1 MQDVCRGEA
10 ITAGNAACRAHVSS
24 PLEAAVRIAYV
35 TETYPPELNGV
46 SLTVERM
53 VAHLRQR
60 GHQVELIRPRQRGE
74 AARDTASEL
83 LTAGC
88 PLPMYPDLRFGIA
101 GTRRL
106 RQRFARTQP
115 QLVHVATEGLL
126 GFAAVAAA
134 RALAIPV
141 SSDFRTNFHQYS
153 RYYGLGMLAPLVL
166 AYLRGFHN
174 RTHATFVP
182 TRSLRDTLRQAGF
195 ERLRVVGRG
204 VDADLFSPQR
214 RSAAL
219 RERWGAGDG
228 PVLLYVGRLAAEKN
242 VALTLAAFEAVRTRK
257 PGTRLVMV
265 GDGPLRGQ
273 LQARHPEVIYAG
285 IQRGERLAAHYAS
298 ADVFVFPSLSETFGN
313 VTLEALASGL
323 PVVAFDAAAAAEHV
337 RDGMSGLLVPAG
349 AQRAFIAATCSL
361 SWQHAHLGALRA
373 HARQAALQAG
383 WPEVLGRFEAHLAD
397 TVAAHASAVAAGAA
411 LAA

>member
-1 MQDVCRGEA
+1 
-10 ITAGNAACRAHVSS
+10 
-24 PLEAAVRIAYV
+24 VRIAYV

-46 SLTVERM
+46 SLTVERT
-53 VAHLRQR
+53 VAYLRHR
-60 GHQVELIRPRQRGE
+60 GHQVELIRPRQPGE
-74 AARDTASEL
+74 AARDTPLEL

-88 PLPMYPDLRFGIA
+88 PLPMYQDLRFGMA
-101 GTRRL
+101 RKHRL
-106 RQRFARTQP
+106 QRRFAATQP

-126 GFAAVAAA
+126 GLVAVAAA
-134 RALAIPV
+134 REFAIPV

-153 RYYGLGMLAPLVL
+153 RYYGLGVFAPVVL

-174 RTHATFVP
+174 RTQTTFVP
-182 TRSLRDTLRQAGF
+182 TRLLRETLQQAGF

-204 VDADLFSPQR
+204 VDTALFTPQR

-219 RERWGAGDG
+219 REHWGAVDG

-242 VALTLAAFEAVRTRK
+242 VALALAAFEAARTRE

-265 GDGPLRGQ
+265 GDGPLRRQ
-273 LQARHPEVIYAG
+273 LQARRPDVIFAG
-285 IQRGERLAAHYAS
+285 IQRGEQLAAHYAS
-298 ADVFVFPSLSETFGN
+298 ADVFVFPSESETFGN

-337 RDGMSGLLVPAG
+337 GDGVSGLLVPAG
-349 AQRAFIAATCSL
+349 AQGAFIAATCSL
-361 SWQHAHLGALRA
+361 AWEHAGLGALRA
-373 HARQAALQAG
+373 HARQSALRAG
-383 WPEVLGRFEAHLAD
+383 WPEVLGRFEADLAN